1 MHVWQATLEQSSKIN
16 YAKIQPAAGVFISF
30 ERDASDG
37 SEVAFSLVS
46 LRERRRNG
54 DCWEIEAKW
63 AWNFTGSIPKEN
75 ISVGIRV
82 VKK

>member
-1 MHVWQATLEQSSKIN
+1 MHVWHVTLRQWSKIN
-16 YAKIQPAAGVFISF
+16 SAKNQPADGVFISF

-46 LRERRRNG
+46 LIERRGNG
-54 DCWEIEAKW
+54 DCLEIKAKW

-75 ISVGIRV
+75 ISFDIRV